1 MSKKITNENVFQTDT
16 KQKKRK
22 KKISRKLKTNN
33 LKHRKVVTQTTTH
46 NNKTSPKKVKS
57 FQERMRKIRSTSS
70 KPTLKKEFQKKEENP
85 QNKFLPF
92 FIILILFLSSI
103 AIFTISFYLPRSITY
118 CNSFN
123 NQPTQVDNC
132 QNCPLNGICVD
143 GDFLVLPQLFDFLH
157 FYQQIL

>member
-22 KKISRKLKTNN
+22 KKIPREQKTTSI
-33 LKHRKVVTQTTTH
+33 KKRKVVSRSI
-46 NNKTSPKKVKS
+46 NNNSNNNPQKIKPFK
-57 FQERMRKIRSTSS
+57 ERIRKIRSAPTKQTSS
-70 KPTLKKEFQKKEENP
+70 KEFTKKEEKP

-143 GDFLVLPQLFDFLH
+143 GDFIVLPQLFDFLH